1 MSNKHPK
8 MPRPSDV
15 DLVRNPLIG
24 GSKGVT
30 MAQASLDD
38 LEQLEGAN
46 TFQGD
51 IENDTN
57 AQGGIDK
64 AEVMDRRRGPP
75 QHDRDQP
82 SRHKELQGR
91 KTHEQQL
98 RMLESKPDH
107 PDSNQLAREIERDQ
121 HRARVT
127 DARASNADG
136 APAPRIKAKGDGSG
150 AMTDLQEDLVGDNM
164 VLSNRDKTESSR
176 ERDLDGRWVE
186 TEQYQDHTD
195 NKGRG

>member
-8 MPRPSDV
+8 LPRPTNV

-24 GSKGVT
+24 GSKGVI

-38 LEQLEGAN
+38 LEELQGVN
-46 TFQGD
+46 TIQGD

-75 QHDRDQP
+75 QPDRDQP
-82 SRHKELQGR
+82 PRHRELQGR

-98 RMLESKPDH
+98 RMLERKPDN
-107 PDSNQLAREIERDQ
+107 PDSDELAREIEREQD
-121 HRARVT
+121 RAHVV
-127 DARASNADG
+127 DARPSNGDS
-136 APAPRIKAKGDGSG
+136 APGPRLKGKGDGSG
-150 AMTDLQEDLVGDNM
+150 AMTDLQEDLIGENM

-176 ERDLDGRWVE
+176 ERGQDGRWVE
-186 TEQYQDHTD
+186 TEQFQDHND